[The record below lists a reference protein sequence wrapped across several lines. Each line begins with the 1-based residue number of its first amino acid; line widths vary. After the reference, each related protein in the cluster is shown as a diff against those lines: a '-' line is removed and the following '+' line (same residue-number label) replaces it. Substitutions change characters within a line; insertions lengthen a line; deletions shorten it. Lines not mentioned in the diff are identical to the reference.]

1 LTGRWEWLFA
11 AFVIFDG
18 KATSKHLLQ
27 HLLIG
32 AALGFVLGFLFS
44 RNQEAKTQ
52 NGSIV
57 VKRFNKPCGMKEIGR
72 GGGDR
77 NGIPTLLSLI
87 DGRRYQPHSNPIVR
101 NVRKR
106 VMSIEAA

>member
-1 LTGRWEWLFA
+1 MSELNRIVEWRTPRYATKWKIVDWTLGMAFA

-44 RNQEAKTQ
+44 RNRKAKGQT
-52 NGSIV
+52 
-57 VKRFNKPCGMKEIGR
+57 K
-72 GGGDR
+72 
-77 NGIPTLLSLI
+77 
-87 DGRRYQPHSNPIVR
+87 
-101 NVRKR
+101 
-106 VMSIEAA
+106 